1 MRKAIFKDYSPVV
14 KLVFLLILS
23 IASLSVFLFFASVI
37 VRVLWGFNFI
47 DNPSSLENFSDPFVV
62 DANRLMLVFQHIGFF
77 ILPAI
82 VFLKLSTNSPK
93 DFVLWRKNIKALLSV
108 TVVVLLL
115 SFMPVIN
122 LFIRL
127 NESMVF
133 PEFMAG
139 IEAIFR
145 TMEDTAQVLT
155 EALIKMD
162 NLSDFL
168 YMTLLVA
175 ILPAIG
181 EELMFR
187 GVIQRLLSVQ
197 FRNYHGGI
205 WFSAF
210 LFSAIHLQF
219 YGFLPRMLLGALFGY
234 MLVYTGNIVYPMIA
248 HFVNNFASLLL
259 AYLIQHDKIPEE
271 IDTLGANLE
280 WQFILPGLVFSIV
293 LFHFLRKNRSKEIIM
308 QYQKLPV
315 SDLEDDYYEDQSD
328 FQ

>member
-14 KLVFLLILS
+14 KLIFLLILS

-47 DNPSSLENFSDPFVV
+47 DNPASLENFSDPFVI

-82 VFLKLSTNSPK
+82 IFLKLSTYSPK
-93 DFVLWRKNIKALLSV
+93 AFVFWNKNISV
-108 TVVVLLL
+108 RISIVVIVLLL
-115 SFMPVIN
+115 SFMPIIN
-122 LFIRL
+122 FFIWL

-133 PEFMAG
+133 PEFLAG
-139 IEAIFR
+139 IEAAFKS
-145 TMEDTAQVLT
+145 MEDTAKVLT

-162 NLSDFL
+162 GLSDL
-168 YMTLLVA
+168 MYMTLLVA
-175 ILPAIG
+175 VLPAIG

-197 FRNYHGGI
+197 FNNYHWGI
-205 WFSAF
+205 WGSAF

-219 YGFLPRMLLGALFGY
+219 YGFLPRLLLGALFGY
-234 MLVYTGNIVYPMIA
+234 MLVYTGSIIYPMIA

-259 AYLIQHDKIPEE
+259 AYFIQREKIPEE
-271 IDTLGANLE
+271 IDMAGAHLE
-280 WQFILPGLVFSIV
+280 WQYIIPGLAISIA
-293 LFHFLRKNRSKEIIM
+293 LFYYLWKNRSGQLID
-308 QYQKLPV
+308 QYQELPF
-315 SDLEDDYYEDQSD
+315 EDREEDFGNNLSE